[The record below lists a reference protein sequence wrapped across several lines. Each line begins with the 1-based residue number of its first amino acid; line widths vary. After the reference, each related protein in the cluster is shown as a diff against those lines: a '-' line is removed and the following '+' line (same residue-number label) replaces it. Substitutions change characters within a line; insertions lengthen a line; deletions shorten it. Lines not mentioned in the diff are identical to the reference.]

1 MPRQLRAFAAF
12 WYDFLIGDDWLIP
25 VMVIA
30 GLAAT
35 YGLAQAGL
43 TAWWLPPVVV
53 AAALPASLWR
63 AVRRKH

>member
-12 WYDFLIGDDWLIP
+12 WYDFLIGDDWLVP
-25 VMVIA
+25 VAVIA

-43 TAWWLPPVVV
+43 TAWWLLPVVV
-53 AAALPASLWR
+53 ATALSASLWR
-63 AVRRKH
+63 AVRRKQ